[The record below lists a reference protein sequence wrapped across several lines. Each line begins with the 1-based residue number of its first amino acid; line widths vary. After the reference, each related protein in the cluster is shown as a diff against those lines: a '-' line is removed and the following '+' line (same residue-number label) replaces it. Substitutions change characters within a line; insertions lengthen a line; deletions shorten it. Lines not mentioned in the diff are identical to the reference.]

1 MTVRRPDNRLRRDI
15 LRRLASRL
23 GAPRRGD
30 PPSSP
35 RRVGFMRLLSA
46 AVLGVGAAV
55 LVSCGSSG
63 AGLIPAQSAGPLLRD
78 FQAVEAAA
86 KAGDGDC
93 TGTEAALRTTEND
106 YHTLPSSVDAGLRA
120 RLEEGI
126 SDLHARAL
134 ALCAQPL
141 AQTTTTGE
149 STSTTKAAAPP
160 TATTETPTTTGEQT
174 STTGTGASTTPSA
187 TTPSGTEGGTAPG
200 VGNGEGQAGESGGP
214 GEGAKNGGGASGG
227 TGSGGTGSGGAEQ

>member
-1 MTVRRPDNRLRRDI
+1 MTVRRPL
-15 LRRLASRL
+15 
-23 GAPRRGD
+23 
-30 PPSSP
+30 
-35 RRVGFMRLLSA
+35 RLLSA
-46 AVLGVGAAV
+46 AVLGAGAAV

-63 AGLIPAQSAGPLLRD
+63 TGLIPAQSAGPLLRD

-86 KAGDGDC
+86 KVGDGNC
-93 TGTEAALRTTEND
+93 ASTEAALATTESD
-106 YHTLPSSVDAGLRA
+106 YHALPSSIDAGLRA
-120 RLEEGI
+120 RLEEGV
-126 SDLHARAL
+126 SHLHERAL

-149 STSTTKAAAPP
+149 STSATKAVAPP
-160 TATTETPTTTGEQT
+160 TATTETSTTTGEQT

-200 VGNGEGQAGESGGP
+200 VGNGEGQAGEGGSP

>member
-1 MTVRRPDNRLRRDI
+1 VTVRWSL
-15 LRRLASRL
+15 
-23 GAPRRGD
+23 
-30 PPSSP
+30 
-35 RRVGFMRLLSA
+35 RLLSTA
-46 AVLGVGAAV
+46 LLGVLTAV

-63 AGLIPAQSAGPLLRD
+63 AGLIPAEDAGPLLRD

-86 KAGDGDC
+86 KAGNGDC
-93 TGTEAALRTTEND
+93 ASTEAALRTTESS
-106 YHTLPSSVDAGLRA
+106 YHALPSSIDAGLRT

-126 SDLHARAL
+126 SDLHERAL

-149 STSTTKAAAPP
+149 STSTAKTAAPP
-160 TATTETPTTTGEQT
+160 TATTETSTTTGEQT
-174 STTGTGASTTPSA
+174 STTGTGAATTPSA

-200 VGNGEGQAGESGGP
+200 VGNGEGQAGESGSGSSGQDGAGSGS

-227 TGSGGTGSGGAEQ
+227 TGSGGTGSGGSGSGGNGQ

>member
-1 MTVRRPDNRLRRDI
+1 VTVRWSL
-15 LRRLASRL
+15 
-23 GAPRRGD
+23 
-30 PPSSP
+30 
-35 RRVGFMRLLSA
+35 RLLSA
-46 AVLGVGAAV
+46 APLGVLTAV

-63 AGLIPAQSAGPLLRD
+63 TGLIPAADAGPLLRD

-86 KAGDGDC
+86 KVGNGNC
-93 TGTEAALRTTEND
+93 TSTEAALATTESG
-106 YHTLPSSVDAGLRA
+106 YHALPSSVDAGLRA

-126 SDLHARAL
+126 SHLHERAL

-141 AQTTTTGE
+141 AQTTTGE

-160 TATTETPTTTGEQT
+160 TATTEAQTTTGEQT

-200 VGNGEGQAGESGGP
+200 VGTGEGQAGESGAGGSGQGSADS
-214 GEGAKNGGGASGG
+214 GEGAKNGGGPSGG
-227 TGSGGTGSGGAEQ
+227 TGSGGTGSGGSGSGGSGSGGSGQ

>member
-1 MTVRRPDNRLRRDI
+1 MTVRRPI
-15 LRRLASRL
+15 
-23 GAPRRGD
+23 
-30 PPSSP
+30 
-35 RRVGFMRLLSA
+35 RLLSA

-63 AGLIPAQSAGPLLRD
+63 TGLIPAADAGPLLRD

-86 KAGDGDC
+86 K
-93 TGTEAALRTTEND
+93 TGNGNCASTEAALAATEND
-106 YHTLPSSVDAGLRA
+106 YHALPSSVDSGLRT

-126 SDLHARAL
+126 SHLHERAL
-134 ALCAQPL
+134 AMCAQPL

-149 STSTTKAAAPP
+149 STSTTKTAAPP
-160 TATTETPTTTGEQT
+160 TATTETSTAPSEQT

-200 VGNGEGQAGESGGP
+200 VGNGEGQVGESGSP
-214 GEGAKNGGGASGG
+214 REGAKNGGGASGG
-227 TGSGGTGSGGAEQ
+227 TGSGGTGSGGVEQ